1 MVLEEKLKNLPV
13 APGVYLHKDEAGKII
28 YVGKAKNLRN
38 RVRSYFQSGRGH
50 DRKTRELVRRIRD
63 LEFIVT
69 DTEVEAL
76 VLESNLIKQHKP
88 RFNVLL
94 KDDKQYPHLKLTI
107 NEPFPRVMITRKIQR
122 DGALYFGPFLPA
134 SLARRT
140 IDLIN
145 RTFQLRTCDIE
156 IDGRLPR
163 PCLEYHIKRCLGPCV
178 KGLCA
183 PEEYT
188 EAVRD
193 VRLLLEGKNRELA
206 DTLEARMMQSSE
218 EMRFEMAAKYRD
230 LRKTVLAIA
239 EQQKMAT
246 SPERDV
252 DIFGYYQEGPRL
264 ALQLFTMREGKIV
277 GRREFFWE
285 DLPEDNFDPS
295 VFLSEVLAQYYST
308 DYVPRE
314 IHVPVDFEDRAVLE
328 KALSERRGRRVRI
341 HDPQRGEKRDLID
354 LVEKNAKLAFEQ
366 RFRVLKPD
374 MERVLEELQ
383 EVLELPRFPARIESF
398 DISHIQGAE
407 NVGGL
412 VVCENGKMNRAE
424 YRKFKIKTVEGAN
437 DTASMNEVVFRRYR
451 RLLDENKPL
460 PDLVMIDGG
469 KGQLNAAAAAMREL
483 DLEAVPMI
491 GVVKPPR
498 RHNEVSHLL
507 IKGRE
512 HEPVFLDSHSP
523 VLRLIQLIRDETH
536 RTAVQYHR
544 KRRELRDFTSEL
556 TAIPGVGDKRK
567 TRLLRNLGSIQRV
580 ANASVIE
587 LTPFVGRKTAE
598 DIFEHFQ
605 RQRALAEGGQHA
617 NDNAETQRGDD
628 DEANGSEQPALAARV
643 IDSESIETRLDDPEG
658 EASDLQPIRSV
669 DQLGQPL
676 KPRRRTRKR
685 GERSTNPHAVKR
697 EKLSGSEEETE
708 MTNEA
713 LTNDEGA
720 ALQDE

>member
-1 MVLEEKLKNLPV
+1 LTLEEKLKNLPTS
-13 APGVYLHKDEAGKII
+13 PGVYLHKDDAGKII

-50 DRKTRELVRRIRD
+50 DRKTRELVRRISD

-76 VLESNLIKQHKP
+76 ILESNLIKQHKP
-88 RFNVLL
+88 RYNILL

-107 NEPFPRVMITRKIQR
+107 NEAFPRVMITRKLQR

-178 KGLCA
+178 RGLCT
-183 PEEYT
+183 PEEYA
-188 EAVRD
+188 ESVRD
-193 VRLLLEGKNRELA
+193 VRMFLEGKNRELA
-206 DTLEARMMQSSE
+206 DEYERRMSAASD
-218 EMRFEMAAKYRD
+218 EMRFELAAKYRD
-230 LRKTVLAIA
+230 LRKTVLAVS
-239 EQQKMAT
+239 EQQKMAVAQDL
-246 SPERDV
+246 DV
-252 DIFGYYQEGPRL
+252 DIFGFYREGARL

-285 DLPEDNFDPS
+285 DLAEDDSFDAAS
-295 VFLSEVLAQYYST
+295 FLSDVLTQYYST

-314 IHVPVDFEDRAVLE
+314 IHVPVDFEDRELLE
-328 KALSERRGRRVRI
+328 KALKERKGRRVRI
-341 HDPQRGEKRDLID
+341 LDPQRGPKAEMIA
-354 LVEKNAKLAFEQ
+354 LVEKNAQIAFEQ

-374 MERVLEELQ
+374 MERVLEEMQ

-398 DISHIQGAE
+398 DVSNISGAE
-407 NVGGL
+407 NVAAM
-412 VVCENGKMNRAE
+412 VVCENGKMNRQE

-437 DTASMNEVVFRRYR
+437 DPASMKEAVFRRYR
-451 RLLDENKPL
+451 RQLDEGNPL

-469 KGQLNAAAAAMREL
+469 KTQLSAAATAMREL
-483 DLEAVPMI
+483 DLEAIPMI

-512 HEPVFLDSHSP
+512 HEPVYLDTHSP
-523 VLRLIQLIRDETH
+523 VLRLIQMIRDETH
-536 RTAVQYHR
+536 RSAVTYHR

-556 TAIPGVGDKRK
+556 TAIPGVGELRK
-567 TRLLRNLGSIQRV
+567 NRLLRNLGSIQKI
-580 ANASVIE
+580 AQAKLEE

-598 DIFEHFQ
+598 EIVEHFR
-605 RQRALAEGGQHA
+605 RQRALAGISTETDEGAGTNADDASKVSRAQ
-617 NDNAETQRGDD
+617 NEGDRTDLNAETISG
-628 DEANGSEQPALAARV
+628 EQ
-643 IDSESIETRLDDPEG
+643 IETRLVDPEG
-658 EASDLQPIRSV
+658 DAEDLQPVRSV
-669 DQLGQPL
+669 DQTGNVINREAA
-676 KPRRRTRKR
+676 KRARRGRRRPRAGR
-685 GERSTNPHAVKR
+685 A
-697 EKLSGSEEETE
+697 
-708 MTNEA
+708 
-713 LTNDEGA
+713 
-720 ALQDE
+720 